1 MEVQLK
7 SIKHELHRC
16 STVDYVEEFAE
27 CIIKDEHTRKCIIE
41 RHTSKYTTYEDTL
54 DNFVFR
60 DADDNIIGEIK
71 CDICYNKKSYEII
84 KELPYEY
91 IGQLDFMAFLLMY
104 IYYNTAWKG
113 FMEIR
118 HYEN

>member
-7 SIKHELHRC
+7 SIKHELRIF

-41 RHTSKYTTYEDTL
+41 RYTNIFTTHKEKL
-54 DNFVFR
+54 DSFVFR
-60 DADDNIIGEIK
+60 DTDDNIIGEIK
-71 CDICYNKKSYEII
+71 CNICYNTKSYEII

-113 FMEIR
+113 FMEIS

>member
-7 SIKHELHRC
+7 SIKHGLRKC
-16 STVDYVEEFAE
+16 SIGYYAEEFAE

-41 RHTSKYTTYEDTL
+41 RYTNIFTTHKEKL
-54 DNFVFR
+54 DSFVFR
-60 DADDNIIGEIK
+60 DTDDNIIGDIK
-71 CDICYNKKSYEII
+71 CEICYNKKSYEII

-104 IYYNTAWKG
+104 IYYNPAWKE
-113 FMEIR
+113 FMEIS

>member
-7 SIKHELHRC
+7 SIKNELHRY
-16 STVDYVEEFAE
+16 SVVDYTEESVM

-41 RHTSKYTTYEDTL
+41 RHTSKYTTYKNTQ
-54 DNFVFR
+54 DNFIFK
-60 DADDNIIGEIK
+60 DDNDNIIGEIK
-71 CDICYNKKSYEII
+71 CEICYNKKSYEII

-104 IYYNTAWKG
+104 IYYNPAWKG
-113 FMEIR
+113 FMEIIN
-118 HYEN
+118 ED

>member
-7 SIKHELHRC
+7 SIKHELRRF

-41 RHTSKYTTYEDTL
+41 RYTNIFTTHKEKL
-54 DNFVFR
+54 DSFVFR
-60 DADDNIIGEIK
+60 NADDNIIGEIK
-71 CDICYNKKSYEII
+71 CNICYNTKS
-84 KELPYEY
+84 YEY

-113 FMEIR
+113 FMEINN
-118 HYEN
+118 EN

>member
-7 SIKHELHRC
+7 SIKHECRKY
-16 STVDYVEEFAE
+16 STVDYNKEFVE

-41 RHTSKYTTYEDTL
+41 RYTNNYTTHKEKL
-54 DNFVFR
+54 DRFVFK
-60 DADDNIIGEIK
+60 DTDDNIIGEIK
-71 CDICYNKKSYEII
+71 CNICYNTKSYEIV

-104 IYYNTAWKG
+104 IYYNPAWKG
-113 FMEIR
+113 FMVFDNEG
-118 HYEN
+118 

>member
-7 SIKHELHRC
+7 SIKHELRRF

-41 RHTSKYTTYEDTL
+41 RHTIKYTTYKNTQ
-54 DNFVFR
+54 DNFIFK
-60 DADDNIIGEIK
+60 DDNDNIIGGIN
-71 CDICYNKKSYEII
+71 CNICYNKKSYEIT

-104 IYYNTAWKG
+104 IYYNPAWKE
-113 FMEIR
+113 FMEIS

>member
-7 SIKHELHRC
+7 SIKHELRRF

-27 CIIKDEHTRKCIIE
+27 CIIKDEHTKKCIIE
-41 RHTSKYTTYEDTL
+41 RYTNIFTTRKEKL
-54 DNFVFR
+54 DSFVFR
-60 DADDNIIGEIK
+60 DTDDNIIGEIK
-71 CDICYNKKSYEII
+71 CEIYYNKKSYEII

-104 IYYNTAWKG
+104 IYYNPAWKG
-113 FMEIR
+113 FMEINN
-118 HYEN
+118 EN

>member
-16 STVDYVEEFAE
+16 FVADYVEEFAE

-41 RHTSKYTTYEDTL
+41 RHTSKYTTHKEKL
-54 DNFVFR
+54 DSFVFR
-60 DADDNIIGEIK
+60 DTDNNIIGEIK
-71 CDICYNKKSYEII
+71 CNICYNTKSYEIV

-104 IYYNTAWKG
+104 IYYNPAWKG
-113 FMEIR
+113 FMVFNNED
-118 HYEN
+118 

>member
-7 SIKHELHRC
+7 SIKHGLHKC

-27 CIIKDEHTRKCIIE
+27 CIIE

-71 CDICYNKKSYEII
+71 CEICYNKKSYEIT

-91 IGQLDFMAFLLMY
+91 IGQLDFMEFLLMY
-104 IYYNTAWKG
+104 IYYNPAWKG
-113 FMEIR
+113 FMEIS

>member
-7 SIKHELHRC
+7 SIKHELHKY

-41 RHTSKYTTYEDTL
+41 RYINIFTTHKEKL
-54 DNFVFR
+54 DSFVFR
-60 DADDNIIGEIK
+60 DTDDNIIGEIK
-71 CDICYNKKSYEII
+71 CDICYNKKSYEIT

-113 FMEIR
+113 FMVLNNED
-118 HYEN
+118 